1 MTALLNFFYTIG
13 SAITSFF
20 SSLYELLKLVA
31 FAYKAVPSYAG
42 VFGGIFAAWIVAG
55 LGVCVIFRILGRE

>member
-1 MTALLNFFYTIG
+1 MTALINFFYTLG
-13 SAITSFF
+13 VAITSFF
-20 SSLYELLKLVA
+20 SSLYELLKVIA

-42 VFGGIFAAWIVAG
+42 VFGGVFAAWIVAG